1 MSKSEST
8 AAAAPKGCCPAM
20 EKLMAEHDQP
30 GLPDWAVECL
40 NRIFSSLADP
50 TRLRII
56 HALANNDRLNV
67 TELANTTG
75 LSVSAISHQLRLL
88 RDRFLLNADREGR
101 AVYYSLAD
109 EHVRTL
115 FCIGIEHAYNDC
127 TNSLRREA
135 ERKG

>member
-1 MSKSEST
+1 M
-8 AAAAPKGCCPAM
+8 A
-20 EKLMAEHDQP
+20 KLMAEHDQP
-30 GLPDWAVECL
+30 GLPDWTVECL
-40 NRIFSSLADP
+40 NRVFSSLADP

-56 HALANNDRLNV
+56 HALADNDRLNV
-67 TELANTTG
+67 TELANVTG
-75 LSVSAISHQLRLL
+75 LSISAISHQLRLL

-127 TNSLRREA
+127 TNALRREA
-135 ERKG
+135 ERKD